1 MKNFDKTLGI
11 ILAIVSILSCVANYF
26 NVLTTL
32 LLVTDFIVGIF
43 ATALSM
49 METYHHQ
56 PYFNRNSGWFW
67 FLCNYPSRNILC
79 NRFRTIKRRSWT
91 ISHAGTLSDN
101 ITNTGN
107 ILRRYWENFVQGRTL
122 CYLISSN
129 LTICAVGLSCRIFCF

>member
-49 METYHHQ
+49 METYQHQ

-67 FLCNYPSRNILC
+67 FLYSVSFAIILVGI
-79 NRFRTIKRRSWT
+79 FYAT
-91 ISHAGTLSDN
+91 GLELLSED
-101 ITNTGN
+101 
-107 ILRRYWENFVQGRTL
+107 L
-122 CYLISSN
+122 
-129 LTICAVGLSCRIFCF
+129 GLSLMMGLSPTILPTLGIFFGDIGRILFKGEPSVI